1 MTPEQKRR
9 EKKEWKVKV
18 KDIMMLSESL
28 GQNRYEL
35 ADALNGAGLKT
46 AKGKPW
52 CAATAVS
59 MGLRHGWLARRYQT
73 INKVKKAKVGR
84 PRKSPELSAKSAP
97 KTILRKAPITD
108 SDFIKYAV
116 KSKKLSDTTKV
127 RVVEELI

>member
-9 EKKEWKVKV
+9 EKREWKVKV

-52 CAATAVS
+52 SAATAVS
-59 MGLRHGWLARRYQT
+59 MGLGMAGLQDAIRQST
-73 INKVKKAKVGR
+73 KSKR
-84 PRKSPELSAKSAP
+84 PRWVAQGKALS
-97 KTILRKAPITD
+97 
-108 SDFIKYAV
+108 
-116 KSKKLSDTTKV
+116 
-127 RVVEELI
+127 